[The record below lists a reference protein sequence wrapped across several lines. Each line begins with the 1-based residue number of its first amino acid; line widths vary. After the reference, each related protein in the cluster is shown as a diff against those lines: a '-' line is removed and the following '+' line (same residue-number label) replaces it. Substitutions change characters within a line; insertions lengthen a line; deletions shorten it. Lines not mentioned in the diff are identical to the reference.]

1 MSPAIFFLNL
11 LLFQVGWFAGV
22 LGAARGLSWA
32 GVAVAAGIA
41 AWHLWKANRPWQEL
55 KLLVLAMAVGATFD
69 TALVQLGWLRFDGG
83 VLASGAAPVWMVA
96 LWSNFAT
103 TLNVSMRALRERL
116 LLAVVLGA
124 VGAPLAYYAG
134 SRIGAVGFGE
144 PAMALAAIAAGWAIM
159 TPLLFLAA
167 RRFDGYAPR

>member
-11 LLFQVGWFAGV
+11 LLYQVGWFAGV
-22 LGAARGLSWA
+22 LGAAQGLPWA
-32 GVAVAAGIA
+32 GVAVAAGVA
-41 AWHLWKANRPWQEL
+41 AWHLGKAHRPWQEL
-55 KLLVLAMAVGATFD
+55 KLLMLAIAVGATFE

-83 VLASGAAPVWMVA
+83 MLASGIAPVWMVA

-103 TLNVSMRALRERL
+103 TLNVSLRALRGRFL
-116 LLAVVLGA
+116 FAAVLGA

-134 SRIGAVGFGE
+134 GRLGAVGFAE
-144 PAMALAAIAAGWAIM
+144 PAAALAAIAGGWAIM

>member
-22 LGAARGLSWA
+22 LGAAQGLYWA
-32 GVAVAAGIA
+32 GVAAAAGVA
-41 AWHLWKANRPWQEL
+41 AWHLWKAHRPWQEL
-55 KLLVLAMAVGATFD
+55 KLLVLAMAVGAAFD
-69 TALVQLGWLRFDGG
+69 TALVQLGWLRFDDG
-83 VLASGAAPVWMVA
+83 VLAIGVAPVWMVA

-103 TLNVSMRALRERL
+103 TLNVSLRALRERL

-144 PAMALAAIAAGWAIM
+144 PAIALAAIAAGWAIM